1 MTAQYSYR
9 DQSPLTSIDRSYSI
23 RKQRSQHRYR
33 ITVPR
38 DILDI
43 MGVESGDSL
52 GVWICPSEEGYLQIA
67 YETDLSGCHLTS
79 SVSKHSSGELTI
91 PSSVGASA
99 RLGENGLSWELY
111 EKEDEEYLLLGT
123 TTHKLVKHTT
133 SGSTFIGCKEL
144 KHVKQEVT
152 HEGKTWNQEHFQV
165 YLDKQATEIVHWGS
179 PEILG
184 IVIASIDG
192 EIGLKF
198 TRSESQVP
206 EKARKKAQVTGDEQ
220 KDRITY
226 APNGLVRTLKFVDLP
241 VNMFATSAGSLLIN
255 PQSATQGTD
264 DEQED

>member
-1 MTAQYSYR
+1 
-9 DQSPLTSIDRSYSI
+9 
-23 RKQRSQHRYR
+23 
-33 ITVPR
+33 
-38 DILDI
+38 
-43 MGVESGDSL
+43 MGVDSGDSL
-52 GVWICPSEEGYLQIA
+52 GVWICASENGFLQIA
-67 YETDLSGCHLTS
+67 YETNLSDCHLTS

-91 PSSVGASA
+91 PSSVGAST
-99 RLGENGLSWELY
+99 RLDENGLSWELY
-111 EKEDEEYLLLGT
+111 EKPEGEYILLGT
-123 TTHKLVKHTT
+123 TTHELVKHTT
-133 SGSTFIGCKEL
+133 SGSTFIGCKKL

-165 YLDKQATEIVHWGS
+165 YLDKQATDLVQWGS

-184 IVIASIDG
+184 IIIASIDG

-206 EKARKKAQVTGDEQ
+206 EKAQKKAQITGDDQ

-255 PQSATQGTD
+255 PQHATQN
-264 DEQED
+264 EDANNAAEETEN

>member
-1 MTAQYSYR
+1 
-9 DQSPLTSIDRSYSI
+9 
-23 RKQRSQHRYR
+23 
-33 ITVPR
+33 
-38 DILDI
+38 
-43 MGVESGDSL
+43 MGVDSGDSL
-52 GVWICPSEEGYLQIA
+52 GVWICASENGFLQIA
-67 YETDLSGCHLTS
+67 YETNLSDCHLTS

-91 PSSVGASA
+91 PSSVGAST
-99 RLGENGLSWELY
+99 RLDENGLSWELY
-111 EKEDEEYLLLGT
+111 EKPEGEYLLLGT
-123 TTHKLVKHTT
+123 TTHELVKHTT
-133 SGSTFIGCKEL
+133 SGSTFIGCKKL

-165 YLDKQATEIVHWGS
+165 YLDKQSTDIVQWGS

-184 IVIASIDG
+184 IIIASIDG

-206 EKARKKAQVTGDEQ
+206 EKAQKKAQITGDDQ

-255 PQSATQGTD
+255 PQSATQN
-264 DEQED
+264 EDANNAAEETEN